1 MDRKKI
7 EEKIKK
13 QWKEKFEELIHK
25 NNSANEKLKRIK
37 NKVKEMEKSY
47 SELKDIHQRTKSY
60 MEI

>member
-7 EEKIKK
+7 EVKIKK

>member
-37 NKVKEMEKSY
+37 SKRNGE
-47 SELKDIHQRTKSY
+47 ELF
-60 MEI
+60 

>member
-25 NNSANEKLKRIK
+25 NNSANEKLKRMK

>member
-7 EEKIKK
+7 EEKN
-13 QWKEKFEELIHK
+13 EELIHK
-25 NNSANEKLKRIK
+25 NTSANEKLKRIK

>member
-1 MDRKKI
+1 MDSKKI